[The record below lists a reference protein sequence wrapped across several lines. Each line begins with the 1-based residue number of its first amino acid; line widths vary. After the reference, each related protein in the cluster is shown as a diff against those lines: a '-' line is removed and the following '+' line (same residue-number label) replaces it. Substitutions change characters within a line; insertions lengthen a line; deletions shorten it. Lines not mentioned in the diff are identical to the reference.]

1 MIRTMTIAL
10 TAISLAACSP
20 MDAVE
25 GKPSA
30 SKELHDRVSQLEA
43 NYAARNTVTPPVSVY
58 TPPAPQPKVCTPIF
72 RVMTCNEDGSE
83 NWL

>member
-43 NYAARNTVTPPVSVY
+43 NYAARNTVSPPVSVY
-58 TPPAPQPKVCTPIF
+58 TPPAPQPECTTDVF
-72 RVMTCNEDGSE
+72 RVSRCVDGK
-83 NWL
+83 NAPW